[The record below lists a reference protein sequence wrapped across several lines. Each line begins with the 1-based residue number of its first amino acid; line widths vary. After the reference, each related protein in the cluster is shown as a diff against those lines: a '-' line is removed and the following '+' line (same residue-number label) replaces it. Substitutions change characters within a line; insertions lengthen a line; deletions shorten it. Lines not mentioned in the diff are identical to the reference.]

1 MTEQQL
7 LSVIDCIEAAGCDY
21 KRDLP
26 LSSCSTFKIGG
37 AAEIAIY
44 PHNSLELE
52 AAVSYLVKNNIRF
65 DVFGNCSNVLF
76 DDKGYRGAIVFTS
89 KMRSMEIVGN
99 VIRASAGCNLNA
111 VANAAMKAGL
121 SGLEFAYGIPGTV
134 GGAVYMN
141 AGAYEKQVDDVLLNS
156 LAYDYERCEM
166 LVLDRG
172 EHDYAY
178 RHSYYMGKPLIALE
192 ATFKLQEGDI
202 DEIEQKMSDYMARRR
217 TKQPLEFPNAGSIFK
232 RCSGHF
238 IGKLIDEAGL
248 KGTRIGGAEISEKH
262 AGFIVNRGD
271 ATASDVLAL
280 IDFIKN
286 EIMKRHSIALECEV
300 QYIPYE

>member
-37 AAEIAIY
+37 EAELAIY

-52 AAVSYLVKNNIRF
+52 AAVSYLFKNNIRF

-76 DDKGYRGAIVFTS
+76 DDKGYSGAIVFTS
-89 KMRSMEIVGN
+89 KMRGIEVIGN

-141 AGAYEKQVDDVLLNS
+141 AGAYEKQVDDVLCTS
-156 LAYDYERCEM
+156 LAYDYERGEM
-166 LVLDRG
+166 LVLERG

-192 ATFKLQEGDI
+192 ATFKLQNGDI

-217 TKQPLEFPNAGSIFK
+217 TKQPL
-232 RCSGHF
+232 
-238 IGKLIDEAGL
+238 
-248 KGTRIGGAEISEKH
+248 
-262 AGFIVNRGD
+262 
-271 ATASDVLAL
+271 
-280 IDFIKN
+280 
-286 EIMKRHSIALECEV
+286 
-300 QYIPYE
+300 

>member
-26 LSSCSTFKIGG
+26 LSSTFKIGG

-202 DEIEQKMSDYMARRR
+202 DEIEQKMSDFMARRR

-271 ATASDVLAL
+271 ATSSDVLAL
-280 IDFIKN
+280 IDYIKN
-286 EIMKRHSIALECEV
+286 EIMKLHSIALECEV
-300 QYIPYE
+300 QYIPY

>member
-1 MTEQQL
+1 
-7 LSVIDCIEAAGCDY
+7 
-21 KRDLP
+21 
-26 LSSCSTFKIGG
+26 
-37 AAEIAIY
+37 
-44 PHNSLELE
+44 
-52 AAVSYLVKNNIRF
+52 
-65 DVFGNCSNVLF
+65 
-76 DDKGYRGAIVFTS
+76 
-89 KMRSMEIVGN
+89 
-99 VIRASAGCNLNA
+99 
-111 VANAAMKAGL
+111 
-121 SGLEFAYGIPGTV
+121 
-134 GGAVYMN
+134 
-141 AGAYEKQVDDVLLNS
+141 
-156 LAYDYERCEM
+156 M
-166 LVLDRG
+166 LVIDRG
-172 EHDYAY
+172 EHGYAY

-192 ATFKLQEGDI
+192 ATFRLQDGDI

-286 EIMKRHSIALECEV
+286 EIMKLHSIALECEV